1 MPRMF
6 SSLRPLNLPLL
17 LLALVLVYMMP
28 FIRTPTGREVL
39 DGHDLVYQQYPLL
52 SFIFDS
58 VRDGRGLPLWNP
70 YQFAGQ
76 STVANPQSTLFYPL
90 AWIAVP
96 LGVLRGVG
104 WLIVLHLWIGAWGM
118 MQFARRLGASNGGG
132 FIGGIVYS
140 FSALMGAHLGA
151 GHLNY
156 LLCAAWL
163 PWIAAAYLWSAQH
176 HRWLIASLP
185 GAAAMG
191 MCILA
196 GYPPLF
202 YFALVWLLGLWLY
215 VSLSASTGRRE

>member
-1 MPRMF
+1 MRKDF
-6 SSLRPLNLPLL
+6 QRSLIPPGALL
-17 LLALVLVYMMP
+17 LLVMLFMWAFVRP
-28 FIRTPTGREVL
+28 PTGREVL

-70 YQFAGQ
+70 YKFAGQ

-96 LGVLRGVG
+96 LGVPRGVG
-104 WLIVLHLWIGAWGM
+104 WLIVLHLWNGAWGM

-132 FIGGIVYS
+132 FIGGMVYS

-163 PWIAAAYLWSAQH
+163 PWIAAAYLWSVQR
-176 HRWLIASLP
+176 HRSFI
-185 GAAAMG
+185 
-191 MCILA
+191 
-196 GYPPLF
+196 
-202 YFALVWLLGLWLY
+202 
-215 VSLSASTGRRE
+215 